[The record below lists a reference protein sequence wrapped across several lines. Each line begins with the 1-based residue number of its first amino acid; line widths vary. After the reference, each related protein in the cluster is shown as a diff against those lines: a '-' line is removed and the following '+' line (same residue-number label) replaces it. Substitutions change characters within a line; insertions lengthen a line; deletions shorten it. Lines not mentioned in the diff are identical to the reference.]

1 MRKIIF
7 GIITLLTFS
16 CNEKPKT
23 EFSLS
28 GKTYGIENGAK
39 LYLNYNNNALDST
52 VVQDNSFEFK
62 TKLPKTPMK
71 LWLHN
76 KDFSNYRAFWAEDN
90 TMTFD
95 ATRTN
100 FRNAIITGSE
110 TEELSFNLHQEIDTL
125 SRSERQKKE
134 IEFVKNNSNSIVS
147 ASLLSLYST
156 TWGKEK
162 TKELF
167 DSFSSENKNTKYGKS
182 IAKYIKLNKN
192 PNIGENYVDFE
203 MEDTN
208 GETKKLS
215 DLEGKLILLEFWSS
229 NCGPC
234 RKENP
239 NLVKTYEK
247 FKPKGFEIFAVSQ
260 DTKKESWLKAI
271 EKDKLPWLQVSDLKG
286 RDNSASLIYG
296 INGIPD
302 NFLID
307 PSGIIV
313 GRNLRGERLNEKL
326 NELLN

>member
-1 MRKIIF
+1 MGDF
-7 GIITLLTFS
+7 G
-16 CNEKPKT
+16 NWPAYV
-23 EFSLS
+23 LS
-28 GKTYGIENGAK
+28 
-39 LYLNYNNNALDST
+39 
-52 VVQDNSFEFK
+52 V
-62 TKLPKTPMK
+62 
-71 LWLHN
+71 
-76 KDFSNYRAFWAEDN
+76 
-90 TMTFD
+90 
-95 ATRTN
+95 
-100 FRNAIITGSE
+100 
-110 TEELSFNLHQEIDTL
+110 
-125 SRSERQKKE
+125 
-134 IEFVKNNSNSIVS
+134 
-147 ASLLSLYST
+147 YST

-167 DSFSSENKNTKYGKS
+167 DNFSTENKNTKYGKS
-182 IAKYIKLNKN
+182 IARYIELNKN

-215 DLEGKLILLEFWSS
+215 DLEGKLVLLEFWSS

-239 NLVKTYEK
+239 NLVKTYKK

-286 RDNSASLIYG
+286 RDNSASLVYG